1 MNIVTLIGRLTK
13 DPEVKFGNNGK
24 ACARFTLAITRT
36 LNKEEADFINCVAFG
51 KTAELIGEYL
61 KKGNKLGLVGR
72 LQVGSY
78 EKDGEKRLTT
88 DVIVDYIEFLES
100 KSESSTS
107 NEGKKEISKKSEE
120 IPYED
125 DDEFP
130 F

>member
-13 DPEVKFGNNGK
+13 DPEIKYGSSGK
-24 ACARFTLAITRT
+24 AYARFTLAITRP
-36 LNKEEADFINCVAFG
+36 LNKEETDFINCVAFG
-51 KTAELIGEYL
+51 KTAELIEKYV
-61 KKGNKLGLVGR
+61 KKGNRFGVVGR

-78 EKDGEKRLTT
+78 EKDGEKRITT
-88 DVIVDYIEFLES
+88 DVMVDQIEFLES
-100 KSESSTS
+100 KSESSES
-107 NEGKKEISKKSEE
+107 PKKQAAKKTED